1 MPANSYVLGRS
12 REHNLLSKLRM
23 NGWFAIRGSG
33 SKAGMVL
40 VDGKKYFPIDII
52 SVRKEK
58 KKTIVWFIQV
68 SKYLSDIDEIER
80 KYLVK
85 WAKKVGAEP
94 VLAWTFEKRRKANPK
109 RGKWEFYN
117 LISEEYIELSN
128 KNPE

>member
-1 MPANSYVLGRS
+1 MTNSYVLGRS
-12 REHNLLSKLRM
+12 REHNLLNKLRT

-94 VLAWTFEKRRKANPK
+94 VLAWTFEKRRKSNPK

-117 LISEEYIELSN
+117 LLSKEYIELSN
-128 KNPE
+128 KN

>member
-1 MPANSYVLGRS
+1 MVFNIFHVYNEVMPANSYVLGRS

-58 KKTIVWFIQV
+58 K
-68 SKYLSDIDEIER
+68 
-80 KYLVK
+80 
-85 WAKKVGAEP
+85 
-94 VLAWTFEKRRKANPK
+94 
-109 RGKWEFYN
+109 
-117 LISEEYIELSN
+117 N
-128 KNPE
+128 KNNFRISRCCFYG

>member
-1 MPANSYVLGRS
+1 MANSYVLGRS
-12 REHNLLSKLRM
+12 REHNLLNKLRM
-23 NGWFAIRGSG
+23 NDWFAIRGSG

-52 SVRKEK
+52 SVKKEK

-94 VLAWTFEKRRKANPK
+94 ILAWTFEKRIKSNPK

-117 LISEEYIELSN
+117 LLSKEYIELSN
-128 KNPE
+128 KN